1 LFGRRPIHLRSYV
14 YFMKHRFTEYVG
26 REFMS
31 LAETMGTV
39 ALMLKSVVF
48 WLFRSKFEVR
58 EAAKQSVKIGV
69 DSLVVT
75 ALTSF
80 FTGMVISLQTGQSS
94 KNLFNEPLYIG
105 TMVAFSMLKELGPV
119 LTSIVVAGRA
129 GAVVTAE
136 IGTMKVT
143 EQIDAL
149 YTLGTNPTRYLL
161 VPRYIAFMIT
171 LPLLTVFAD
180 FIGILGGCIVGVVKL
195 GIPVSVFMEDIYTRI
210 EVADFMHG
218 FIKTFFFA
226 FMIATVSCYKGLNT
240 KGGAEGVGKST
251 TEAVVTSMVLVMVL
265 DYFIS
270 ATLVS
275 VGI

>member
-1 LFGRRPIHLRSYV
+1 MKYYV
-14 YFMKHRFTEYVG
+14 SGMVG
-26 REFMS
+26 RTVMG
-31 LAETMGTV
+31 LAEALGSA
-39 ALMLKSVVF
+39 ALMLRSVLY
-48 WLFRSKFEVR
+48 WLFSSRFETA
-58 EAAKQSVKIGV
+58 ETIKQAVKIGV
-69 DSLVVT
+69 DSITVT

-80 FTGMVISLQTGQSS
+80 FTGMVLALQMGHSM
-94 KNLFNEPLYIG
+94 KNLFNEPMYVG

-161 VPRYIAFMIT
+161 VPRYIAFMVM

-180 FIGILGGCIVGVVKL
+180 FIGVAGGCLVGVVKL
-195 GIPVSVFMEDIYTRI
+195 GVSPAVYMDDIYTYL
-210 EVADFMHG
+210 EVSDFMHG
-218 FIKTFFFA
+218 FLKTFFFA
-226 FMIATVSCYKGLNT
+226 FMIATVSCHKGLTT

-270 ATLVS
+270 ALLVA
-275 VGI
+275 VGV

>member
-1 LFGRRPIHLRSYV
+1 
-14 YFMKHRFTEYVG
+14 MKHPITEHIG
-26 REFMS
+26 REFLG
-31 LAETMGTV
+31 LAEALGGA
-39 ALMLKSVVF
+39 ALMFKSVVF
-48 WLFRSKFEVR
+48 WFFRSKFELK
-58 EAAKQSVKIGV
+58 ETIKQSVKIGV
-69 DSLVVT
+69 DSFTVT

-80 FTGMVISLQTGQSS
+80 FTGMVLALQMGSS
-94 KNLFNEPLYIG
+94 MKNLFNEPMFIG
-105 TMVAFSMLKELGPV
+105 TMVAFSMIKELGPV

-161 VPRYIAFMIT
+161 VPRYIAFLIT

-180 FIGILGGCIVGVVKL
+180 FIGVAGGCIVGMVKL
-195 GIPVSVFMEDIYTRI
+195 GVPSAVYFDDIFTYLD
-210 EVADFMHG
+210 VGDFLHG
-218 FIKTFFFA
+218 FLKTYFFA

-251 TEAVVTSMVLVMVL
+251 TEAVVVSMVLVMVL

-270 ATLVS
+270 ALLVA

>member
-1 LFGRRPIHLRSYV
+1 
-14 YFMKHRFTEYVG
+14 MKHPVTERVG
-26 REFMS
+26 REFMDLTQALGS
-31 LAETMGTV
+31 A
-39 ALMLKSVVF
+39 ALMLKSIFF
-48 WLFRSKFEVR
+48 WFFRSRLEVA
-58 EAAKQSVKIGV
+58 ETVKQCVSIGV
-69 DSLVVT
+69 DSITVT

-80 FTGMVISLQTGQSS
+80 FTGMVLSLQTGNSS

-105 TMVAFSMLKELGPV
+105 TMVAFTMLKELGPV

-136 IGTMKVT
+136 IGTMSVT

-161 VPRYIAFMIT
+161 VPRYIAFMIM
-171 LPLLTVFAD
+171 LPLLTVLAD
-180 FIGILGGCIVGVVKL
+180 FLGVLGGALVGVVRL
-195 GIPVSVFMEDIYTRI
+195 GIPTTVFMNDIYTYVDI
-210 EVADFMHG
+210 KDFMHG
-218 FIKTFFFA
+218 FLKTFAFA

-240 KGGAEGVGKST
+240 RGGAEGVGKST
-251 TEAVVTSMVLVMVL
+251 TEAVVTSMVLVMVI

-270 ATLVS
+270 AILVA

>member
-1 LFGRRPIHLRSYV
+1 
-14 YFMKHRFTEYVG
+14 MKHPLTEYIG

-31 LAETMGTV
+31 LTEMLGAAT
-39 ALMLKSVVF
+39 LMFKSVIF
-48 WLFRSKFEVR
+48 WLFRSRFEWR
-58 EAAKQSVKIGV
+58 ETIKQSVTLGV
-69 DSLVVT
+69 DSLTVT

-80 FTGMVISLQTGQSS
+80 FTGMVLSLQTGQSS
-94 KNLFNEPLYIG
+94 KNLFNEPLYVG

-119 LTSIVVAGRA
+119 LTSVVVAGRA

-180 FIGILGGCIVGVVKL
+180 FLGIMGGCLVAVVKL
-195 GIPVSVFMEDIYTRI
+195 GVPASVYMGDIYTYLEI
-210 EVADFMHG
+210 TDFMHG
-218 FIKTFFFA
+218 FLKTFFFA

-240 KGGAEGVGKST
+240 KGGAEGVGKAT
-251 TEAVVTSMVLVMVL
+251 TEAVVASMVLVMVL

-270 ATLVS
+270 AMLVA

>member
-1 LFGRRPIHLRSYV
+1 
-14 YFMKHRFTEYVG
+14 MKHQITENIG
-26 REFMS
+26 REFIE
-31 LAETMGTV
+31 LTEALGAA
-39 ALMLKSVVF
+39 ALMLKSVIF
-48 WLFRSKFEVR
+48 WFFRSKFELR
-58 EAAKQSVKIGV
+58 ETAKQAVKIGV
-69 DSLVVT
+69 DSLTVT
-75 ALTSF
+75 VLTSF
-80 FTGMVISLQTGQSS
+80 FTGMVLALQMGLSM
-94 KNLFNEPLYIG
+94 KNLFNEPMFIG

-119 LTSIVVAGRA
+119 MTSIVVAGRA

-180 FIGILGGCIVGVVKL
+180 FMGVLGGCLVGVIKL
-195 GIPVSVFMEDIYTRI
+195 GVSPTVYMDDITTYL
-210 EVADFMHG
+210 VLSDFMHG
-218 FIKTFFFA
+218 FLKTFFFA

-240 KGGAEGVGKST
+240 KGGAEGVGKAT
-251 TEAVVTSMVLVMVL
+251 TEAVVASMVLVMVM

-270 ATLVS
+270 ALLVA

>member
-1 LFGRRPIHLRSYV
+1 
-14 YFMKHRFTEYVG
+14 MKFYFTEKVG
-26 REFMS
+26 HEFMN
-31 LAETMGTV
+31 LAEALGGA

-48 WLFRSKFEVR
+48 WSFSAKFE
-58 EAAKQSVKIGV
+58 AKETVKQAVKIGV
-69 DSLVVT
+69 DSFTVV

-80 FTGMVISLQTGQSS
+80 FTGMVLALQMGQST

-136 IGTMKVT
+136 IGTMQVT

-161 VPRYIAFMIT
+161 VPRYLAFLIT

-180 FIGILGGCIVGVVKL
+180 FIGVAGGCIVGMVKL
-195 GIPVSVFMEDIYTRI
+195 GVPSSVYFDDIFTYLET
-210 EVADFMHG
+210 ADFMHG
-218 FIKTFFFA
+218 FLKTYFFA
-226 FMIATVSCYKGLNT
+226 FMIATVSCYKGLHT
-240 KGGAEGVGKST
+240 EGGAEGVGKST
-251 TEAVVTSMVLVMVL
+251 TEAVVVSMVLVMVM

-270 ATLVS
+270 ALLVA

>member
-1 LFGRRPIHLRSYV
+1 
-14 YFMKHRFTEYVG
+14 MKFSLTGHVG
-26 REFMS
+26 REFMDLVQALGS
-31 LAETMGTV
+31 A

-48 WLFRSKFEVR
+48 WFFRSRFELAETV
-58 EAAKQSVKIGV
+58 KQSVKIGV
-69 DSLVVT
+69 DSMTVT

-80 FTGMVISLQTGQSS
+80 FTGMVLALQMGHSM
-94 KNLFNEPLYIG
+94 KNLFNEPMYIG

-161 VPRYIAFMIT
+161 VPRYLAFMLT

-180 FIGILGGCIVGVVKL
+180 FLGILGGCIVAVVKL
-195 GIPVSVFMEDIYTRI
+195 DVPASVYMNDIYTYLEI
-210 EVADFMHG
+210 TDFMHG
-218 FIKTFFFA
+218 FLKTFFFA

-270 ATLVS
+270 ALLVA

>member
-1 LFGRRPIHLRSYV
+1 MRHPIL
-14 YFMKHRFTEYVG
+14 ENVG
-26 REFMS
+26 REFLS
-31 LAETMGTV
+31 LAE
-39 ALMLKSVVF
+39 ALGSAALTLKSVIF
-48 WLFRSKFEVR
+48 WFFRSKFELR
-58 EAAKQSVKIGV
+58 ETAKQAVKIGV
-69 DSLVVT
+69 DSLTVT
-75 ALTSF
+75 VLTSF
-80 FTGMVISLQTGQSS
+80 FTGMVLALQMGQSM
-94 KNLFNEPLYIG
+94 KNLFNEPMYVG
-105 TMVAFSMLKELGPV
+105 TMVAFSILKELGPV
-119 LTSIVVAGRA
+119 LTSVVVAGRA

-180 FIGILGGCIVGVVKL
+180 FLGILGGLLVAVVKL
-195 GIPVSVFMEDIYTRI
+195 GVSPSVYMNDIFTFLDI
-210 EVADFMHG
+210 SDFMHG
-218 FIKTFFFA
+218 FLKTFFFA

-240 KGGAEGVGKST
+240 KGGAEGVGKAT
-251 TEAVVTSMVLVMVL
+251 TEAVVASMVLVMVM

-270 ATLVS
+270 ALLVA

>member
-1 LFGRRPIHLRSYV
+1 
-14 YFMKHRFTEYVG
+14 MKHPVTKYIGHEVLK
-26 REFMS
+26 
-31 LAETMGTV
+31 LAESLGAS
-39 ALMLKSVVF
+39 ALMLKSVFF
-48 WLFRSKFEVR
+48 WFFRSKFEAR
-58 EAAKQSVKIGV
+58 ETAKQAVTIGV
-69 DSLVVT
+69 DSLTVT

-80 FTGMVISLQTGQSS
+80 FTGMVLSLQTGQSS
-94 KNLFNEPLYIG
+94 KNLFNEPLYVG

-119 LTSIVVAGRA
+119 LTSVVVAGRA

-180 FIGILGGCIVGVVKL
+180 FLGVMGGCLVAVVKL
-195 GIPVSVFMEDIYTRI
+195 GVPSSVYMNDIYTYL
-210 EVADFMHG
+210 EVGDFMHG
-218 FIKTFFFA
+218 FLKTFVFA
-226 FMIATVSCYKGLNT
+226 FMIATVSCYKGLTT
-240 KGGAEGVGKST
+240 KGGAEGVGKAT
-251 TEAVVTSMVLVMVL
+251 TQAVVTSMVLVMVL

-270 ATLVS
+270 AMLVAA
-275 VGI
+275 GI

>member
-1 LFGRRPIHLRSYV
+1 
-14 YFMKHRFTEYVG
+14 MKHRLTEYVG

-31 LAETMGTV
+31 LAETMGAV
-39 ALMLKSVVF
+39 ALMIKSVVF
-48 WLFRSKFEVR
+48 WLFRSRFEAG
-58 EAAKQSVKIGV
+58 EAVKQAMKIGV
-69 DSLVVT
+69 DSITVT

-80 FTGMVISLQTGQSS
+80 FTGMVLALQMGHSM
-94 KNLFNEPLYIG
+94 KNLFNEPMYIG

-180 FIGILGGCIVGVVKL
+180 FLGVLGGCLVGMVKL
-195 GIPVSVFMEDIYTRI
+195 GVSPAVYKDDIFTYLGT
-210 EVADFMHG
+210 EDFMHG
-218 FIKTFFFA
+218 FLKTFFFA

-240 KGGAEGVGKST
+240 KGGAEGVGKAT
-251 TEAVVTSMVLVMVL
+251 TEAVVVSMVLVMVM

-270 ATLVS
+270 ALLVA

>member
-1 LFGRRPIHLRSYV
+1 
-14 YFMKHRFTEYVG
+14 MKHPILEEIGRDFISLTEALG
-26 REFMS
+26 S
-31 LAETMGTV
+31 A
-39 ALMLKSVVF
+39 ALMLKSVAF
-48 WLFRSKFEVR
+48 WFFRSRFELGEVS
-58 EAAKQSVKIGV
+58 KQAVKIGV
-69 DSLVVT
+69 DSITVT

-80 FTGMVISLQTGQSS
+80 FTGMVLALQMGHSM
-94 KNLFNEPLYIG
+94 KNLFNEPMFIG

-119 LTSIVVAGRA
+119 MTSIVVAGRA

-180 FIGILGGCIVGVVKL
+180 FLGVAGGCLVGAVKL
-195 GIPVSVFMEDIYTRI
+195 GVSPVVYMDDIFTYL
-210 EVADFMHG
+210 ELADFMHG
-218 FIKTFFFA
+218 FLKTFFFA

-240 KGGAEGVGKST
+240 KGGAEGVGKAT
-251 TEAVVTSMVLVMVL
+251 TEAVVASMVLVMVL

-270 ATLVS
+270 ALLVA
-275 VGI
+275 VGV

>member
-1 LFGRRPIHLRSYV
+1 
-14 YFMKHRFTEYVG
+14 MKHPVTERVG
-26 REFMS
+26 REFMDLTQALGS
-31 LAETMGTV
+31 A

-48 WLFRSKFEVR
+48 WFFRSRLEVH
-58 EAAKQSVKIGV
+58 ETVKQCVKIGV
-69 DSLVVT
+69 DSVTVT

-80 FTGMVISLQTGQSS
+80 FTGMVLSLQTGHSS
-94 KNLFNEPLYIG
+94 QNLFNEPLYIG
-105 TMVAFSMLKELGPV
+105 TMVAFTMLKELGPV
-119 LTSIVVAGRA
+119 LTSVVVAGRA

-136 IGTMKVT
+136 IGTMAVT

-161 VPRYIAFMIT
+161 VPRYIAFMVM
-171 LPLLTVFAD
+171 LPLLTVLAD
-180 FIGILGGCIVGVVKL
+180 FLGVAGGALVGVVRL
-195 GIPVSVFMEDIYTRI
+195 DIPTSVFMNDIYTYLDI
-210 EVADFMHG
+210 ADFMHG
-218 FIKTFFFA
+218 FLKTFAFA
-226 FMIATVSCYKGLNT
+226 FMIATVSCYKGMHT

-270 ATLVS
+270 AVLVA